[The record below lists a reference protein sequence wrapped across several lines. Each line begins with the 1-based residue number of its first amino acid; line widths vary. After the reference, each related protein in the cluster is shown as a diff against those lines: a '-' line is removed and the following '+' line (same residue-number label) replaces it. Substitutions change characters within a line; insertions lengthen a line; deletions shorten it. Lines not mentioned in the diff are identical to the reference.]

1 MEVTKKKLNE
11 LLQSDIPLMVEFWGS
26 WCPPCQQQ
34 KHVLGELAERYDD
47 KLNIAKINIDRNPG
61 IATQYDIL
69 GVPTYIIFKNG
80 EIVDRAVG
88 AKSPE
93 QLEGMLQR
101 VM

>member
-11 LLQSDIPLMVEFWGS
+11 LLHSDIPLLVEFWGS

-69 GVPTYIIFKNG
+69 GVPTYIIFKKG

-93 QLEGMLQR
+93 QLEGMLQC